1 MQRRKALKVDPL
13 DTLIYSF
20 HHLICFMTQSQSN
33 MYYSFFFQM
42 EQVKMGREVDRWDPP
57 NRDVSKDRIPLWGAT
72 SKKVPGNEAVGPIFN
87 VKRENDFAANELK
100 ADPLTQVKPQPGNK
114 IIAYPCYPVDDKKH
128 GFTGVGTPQSPCDVG
143 GMPMTQY
150 GPTYG
155 FSDGKN
161 GFVPQPP
168 RDVGGLPPVMV
179 GPVFPGV
186 GTGSGTFFPM
196 PLPKVEEFVM
206 FGPVIPIPDHYSKY
220 TPQPFGCSGYGINAD
235 RPKELHGPGNRDVG
249 DRNAAIIA
257 PGKYVP
263 EHVEKPEVPKQMMG
277 PTYLK

>member
-1 MQRRKALKVDPL
+1 
-13 DTLIYSF
+13 
-20 HHLICFMTQSQSN
+20 
-33 MYYSFFFQM
+33 M

-220 TPQPFGCSGYGINAD
+220 TPQPFGCSGYGINAT
-235 RPKELHGPGNRDVG
+235 RPKSLFGPGNRDVG